1 MGVNVDILIII
12 MGLIAII
19 YSYSGGLKSVLWTDF
34 IQGSVLL
41 IGVTFGLI
49 YLVSHI
55 NGGMGAINHELFTN
69 NKFLAVDQP
78 IFDANIL
85 RDSVFLLIFGAG
97 INTIGSYVSSQDIVQ
112 RFTTTNDSKQLRK
125 MMIGNGCLSIFIATV
140 FYLIGTGLYVF
151 YQVQGNPLP
160 PNAQQD
166 QIFASWIAYELP
178 VGVTG
183 ILLAF
188 NVPFTLPVWQLV
200 IGAVFAIVVVKM
212 AFGGIGQNIVNPAL
226 AARAFLLASWSS
238 TMTTFVPPQRVA
250 TLKSVSTISA
260 LSAATPLSE
269 PASYSVMDLFLGNI
283 PGSLGEVSALA
294 LIIGFIYLL
303 IRGVVNIKMPLI
315 YIVTATV
322 LGGLFQGFDD
332 ILKYILSGGMFLG
345 AFFMLT
351 DYTTSPVTP
360 NG

>member
-1 MGVNVDILIII
+1 MENREKLLVTSSPHVRSKKTVQSEMKDVIIALIPAGIAAVYYFGYRALILI
-12 MGLIAII
+12 LT
-19 YSYSGGLKSVLWTDF
+19 SVLAC
-34 IQGSVLL
+34 VLSE
-41 IGVTFGLI
+41 
-49 YLVSHI
+49 YL
-55 NGGMGAINHELFTN
+55 F
-69 NKFLAVDQP
+69 NKTTKRKQTVKDLSAV
-78 IFDANIL
+78 
-85 RDSVFLLIFGAG
+85 
-97 INTIGSYVSSQDIVQ
+97 
-112 RFTTTNDSKQLRK
+112 
-125 MMIGNGCLSIFIATV
+125 
-140 FYLIGTGLYVF
+140 
-151 YQVQGNPLP
+151 
-160 PNAQQD
+160 
-166 QIFASWIAYELP
+166 
-178 VGVTG
+178 VTG

-360 NG
+360 NGQIVYAILAGLLTAIIRAFGGYPEGVSYSILLANLVVPIIEKYTRPKVFGVDYSKQKGVENE